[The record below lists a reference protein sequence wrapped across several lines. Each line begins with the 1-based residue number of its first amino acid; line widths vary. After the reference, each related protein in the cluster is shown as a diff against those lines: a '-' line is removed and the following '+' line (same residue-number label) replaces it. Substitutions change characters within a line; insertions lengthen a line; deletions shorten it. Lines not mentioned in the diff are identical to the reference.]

1 MALFT
6 EPYSPKLFDED
17 KSMAKHEKKVNS
29 FDKATESSPAL
40 VSSSARAEKLKN
52 FVVDLKQPVFSTPRF
67 PNDSQSDLLMFAPA
81 KYTRTAFMHAIALL
95 KKERSQSQL
104 SQRTVSQDSL
114 PSKAPTVGDTLASE
128 LVVYPGCN
136 PLELYEEFLLLNDG
150 QKAAIRKMLLA
161 ENYSLL
167 LGLPGILEWRK
178 DKSDL

>member
-1 MALFT
+1 
-6 EPYSPKLFDED
+6 
-17 KSMAKHEKKVNS
+17 
-29 FDKATESSPAL
+29 
-40 VSSSARAEKLKN
+40 
-52 FVVDLKQPVFSTPRF
+52 
-67 PNDSQSDLLMFAPA
+67 MFAPA

-136 PLELYEEFLLLNDG
+136 PLELYEEFSLLNDG